1 MISTRSAKTLV
12 AYPQDDT
19 EVTHKTSGGYSYLGM
34 TRSSGSGQWGVIAHG
49 WSHESVTRRTR
60 RLARLNNSAAS
71 AVKETWE
78 ATAPVIRAYFGH
90 HRLRITE
97 VFKDGQ
103 WQKASYHAGRS
114 VLRQLPAE
122 GISAVKV
129 KGTGNYQG
137 NGERPGVHEAD
148 FQVTELLRSMNARKK
163 VQS

>member
-19 EVTHKTSGGYSYLGM
+19 EVTHKTSGGYDYLGM
-34 TRSSGSGQWGVIAHG
+34 TCSFSGQWGVVAHG
-49 WSHESVTRRTR
+49 WSFTSVAKRTQ
-60 RLARLNNSAAS
+60 RLARLNQAANSA
-71 AVKETWE
+71 VEQTWE

-122 GISAVKV
+122 GITAVKV
-129 KGTGNYQG
+129 RGTGNYQG
-137 NGERPGVHEAD
+137 NGERPGLHEAD
-148 FQVTELLRSMNARKK
+148 FQVDEIIRSLKSRRN
-163 VQS
+163 S